1 MSEAGKH
8 VATKTPAT
16 SEKTVTINAAAP
28 KAAKKSSDAKPS
40 EKNTVAEI
48 KEYLTA
54 NGIDFPASAKK
65 AELLALV

>member
-1 MSEAGKH
+1 M
-8 VATKTPAT
+8 
-16 SEKTVTINAAAP
+16 NAAAP

>member
-1 MSEAGKH
+1 M
-8 VATKTPAT
+8 
-16 SEKTVTINAAAP
+16 
-28 KAAKKSSDAKPS
+28 
-40 EKNTVAEI
+40 